1 MATTSIYKSDEGKR
15 LVISFYEN
23 LLEQWQQPSK
33 HLVLKTNHGETFI
46 IESGINNIESVF
58 LLHGSGSNSA
68 MWIADVKE
76 LSKYYHVFAIDIIGE
91 CGKSSENRP
100 SFKSDSYSEWL
111 SDLIDKLGLKK
122 VSLIGCSLG
131 GWIVMDF
138 AIKYPQKIKKLV
150 LIATAGVV
158 QVKIKT
164 IFWIIITSFLGSWG
178 FNQLNKLVYGN
189 IKIDVK
195 ALEFASLIKDNYK
208 PRTDVLPVFEDNTL
222 QKLEIPTLFIGGEN
236 DCFYSSGKAASRLN
250 AKLKNV
256 QCVVIEKTGHVLI
269 NQVDKIVQ
277 FLNSE
282 CHV

>member
-1 MATTSIYKSDEGKR
+1 MTSIYKTDEGKR
-15 LVISFYEN
+15 QVISFYEN

-33 HLVLKTNHGETFI
+33 QLILETNYGGTFI
-46 IESGINNIESVF
+46 IESGTNNTESVL

-100 SFKSDSYSEWL
+100 SYKSDSYSEWL
-111 SDLIDKLGLKK
+111 SDLIDKLGLNK
-122 VSLIGCSLG
+122 VSLVGCSLG
-131 GWIVMDF
+131 GWIAMDF
-138 AIKYPQKIKKLV
+138 AIKYPEKIEKLL

-178 FNQLNKLVYGN
+178 FYQLNKLVYGTTE
-189 IKIDVK
+189 IDNK
-195 ALEFASLIKDNYK
+195 ALEFALLIKDNYK

-222 QKLEIPTLFIGGEN
+222 QKLEFPTLFIGGEN
-236 DCFYSSGKAASRLN
+236 DCFYNSGKAASRLN
-250 AKLKNV
+250 ARLKNV
-256 QCVVIEKTGHVLI
+256 QCIVLEKTGHVLI
-269 NQVDKIVQ
+269 NQVDNIVQ
-277 FLNSE
+277 FLNS
-282 CHV
+282 